1 MTDDIETIIEAV
13 RDLIFANE
21 KVAKARTARHLL
33 ELHDCMARVLA
44 LRLPPVEEA
53 NLDRLLERARKYKMT
68 PEEKERQRI
77 SFAYGNT
84 HMENPNVT
92 REMVEKAAERLNKER
107 ADDR

>member
-33 ELHDCMARVLA
+33 ELHDCMGRVLA

-53 NLDRLLERARKYKMT
+53 R
-68 PEEKERQRI
+68 P
-77 SFAYGNT
+77 
-84 HMENPNVT
+84 
-92 REMVEKAAERLNKER
+92 
-107 ADDR
+107 